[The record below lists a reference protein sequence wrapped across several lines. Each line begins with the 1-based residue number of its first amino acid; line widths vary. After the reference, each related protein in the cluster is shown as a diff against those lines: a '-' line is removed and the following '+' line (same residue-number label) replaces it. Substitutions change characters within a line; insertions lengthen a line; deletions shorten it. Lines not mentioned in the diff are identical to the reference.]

1 MSPPTTNAFSVSELN
16 RQARLMLEQGLGE
29 VWVEGE
35 LSGVSR
41 PASGHVYFTLKD
53 ASAQLRCALFR
64 NRARFIAAPM
74 RDGDRV
80 RVRGRVSLFEPRG
93 DYQLIAE
100 AVQLAGE
107 GELLV
112 ALERLKQRL
121 AAEGVFANARALAH
135 PPRHLLILTS

>member
-1 MSPPTTNAFSVSELN
+1 MSPPTNAFSVSEVN

-41 PASGHVYFTLKD
+41 PASGHLYFTLKD

-64 NRARFIAAPM
+64 HRARFVAAPM

-80 RVRGRVSLFEPRG
+80 RVRGRISLYEPRG
-93 DYQLIAE
+93 DYQLIRSE
-100 AVQLAGE
+100 
-107 GELLV
+107 
-112 ALERLKQRL
+112 ERRVGKECRS
-121 AAEGVFANARALAH
+121 RWSPSH
-135 PPRHLLILTS
+135 

>member
-41 PASGHVYFTLKD
+41 PASGHLYFTLKD

-64 NRARFIAAPM
+64 HRARFVAAPM

-80 RVRGRVSLFEPRG
+80 RVRGRVSLYEPRG

-107 GELLV
+107 GERS
-112 ALERLKQRL
+112 EGTRLNSSHVRTSY
-121 AAEGVFANARALAH
+121 AVFCFK
-135 PPRHLLILTS
+135 